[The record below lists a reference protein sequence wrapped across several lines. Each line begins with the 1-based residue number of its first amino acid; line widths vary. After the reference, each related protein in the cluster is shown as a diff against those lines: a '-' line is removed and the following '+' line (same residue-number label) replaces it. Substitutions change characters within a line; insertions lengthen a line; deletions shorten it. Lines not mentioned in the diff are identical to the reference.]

1 MTALITKHLWS
12 AQCCREHGEWSV
24 FKRLAGSKREP
35 HGPDYWNSRN
45 NEIHVKQRYKKHA
58 TGKRTVDSDGEEEVG
73 YQRAGGI
80 EAES

>member
-1 MTALITKHLWS
+1 MHSAVGSTVNGVSSKGLQAVREKHMGLT
-12 AQCCREHGEWSV
+12 
-24 FKRLAGSKREP
+24 
-35 HGPDYWNSRN
+35 YWNSRD

-58 TGKRTVDSDGEEEVG
+58 IGKRTVDSDGEEEVG

>member
-1 MTALITKHLWS
+1 MECLQKACRPVRENHMALT
-12 AQCCREHGEWSV
+12 
-24 FKRLAGSKREP
+24 
-35 HGPDYWNSRN
+35 YWNSRD

-58 TGKRTVDSDGEEEVG
+58 TGKGTVDSDGEEEVG